1 MSAWY
6 WIRCKEVQPGYY
18 MLLLSGNSSSI
29 STDKF
34 TLISHWLVTCGII
47 SLFVFTFF
55 DNIFERERERL
66 LDRQTGVWIY
76 NYVCLQA
83 QWIYTVF
90 VLVQDLPI
98 WVRAK
103 VLSLIKKTKSYIKTS
118 QFFSVAVMLNPLSL

>member
-18 MLLLSGNSSSI
+18 MLLLSSN

-34 TLISHWLVTCGII
+34 TLISHWLVTCGVI
-47 SLFVFTFF
+47 SLFVFTFS
-55 DNIFERERERL
+55 DIFERERERDYS
-66 LDRQTGVWIY
+66 DRQIDRCVNVY
-76 NYVCLQA
+76 NYVCLRA

-103 VLSLIKKTKSYIKTS
+103 VLSLI
-118 QFFSVAVMLNPLSL
+118 